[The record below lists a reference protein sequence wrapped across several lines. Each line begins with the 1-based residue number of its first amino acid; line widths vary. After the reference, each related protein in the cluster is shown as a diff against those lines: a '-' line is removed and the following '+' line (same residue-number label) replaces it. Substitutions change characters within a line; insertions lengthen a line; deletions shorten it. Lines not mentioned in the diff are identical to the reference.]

1 MMPPRPCTLGRYAQ
15 CAVDGAT
22 PCGTTGVPR
31 REPRS
36 TTASSGTWYRVIVL
50 PLQTMLR
57 SISLPML
64 ACAIICD
71 ARATDVRTAV
81 QAGRSS
87 SALPHLHRDWATHHC
102 AGGQQFLC
110 AARAEDLLVGDYGK
124 RVDSTTCNRDVP
136 CKHLSS
142 AIPARLNRPFSR
154 YCAGGYGRTWCGAGQ
169 QSRLVSTS
177 DAVQRTYAIS
187 TECNVQCTSCNERT
201 TYNVVG
207 TAASASGPDWRT
219 PMYSTY
225 SGGTWHN

>member
-36 TTASSGTWYRVIVL
+36 TTASSGTWYRVAVL

-57 SISLPML
+57 SITAYRCI

-87 SALPHLHRDWATHHC
+87 SALHRHWAHRCHICTGHRATYRR

-124 RVDSTTCNRDVP
+124 RLDSTTCNRDVP

-142 AIPARLNRPFSR
+142 AIPVRLNRALSR
-154 YCAGGYGRTWCGAGQ
+154 YCAGGYGRTWCG
-169 QSRLVSTS
+169 RV
-177 DAVQRTYAIS
+177 
-187 TECNVQCTSCNERT
+187 E
-201 TYNVVG
+201 
-207 TAASASGPDWRT
+207 SAS
-219 PMYSTY
+219 
-225 SGGTWHN
+225 